1 VFETYATN
9 DLIHMVDCRIGR
21 TIVDPKVVEFFAKR
35 VAATSGDARK
45 LLDLIAKAVSKCKEQ
60 LPCYRL
66 ESSEEA
72 GIVVKMPDAM
82 TALRESVNPKYTTLI
97 KGLPST
103 RRAVLCVAVT
113 SARSRRKESNQLTLG
128 ELRRY
133 CVDAFGEDIELDADG
148 FKDAI
153 EALSD
158 TGLLLL
164 AKPDKKRFLVEPV
177 SGLSMVPI
185 RLELQLEDV
194 ENAVESELLDTGFYH
209 RLVRS
214 LL

>member
-1 VFETYATN
+1 MFETYATN

-21 TIVDPKVVEFFAKR
+21 TIVDPKAVEFFAKR

-45 LLDLIAKAVSKCKEQ
+45 LLDLIAKAASKCKEQ
-60 LPCYRL
+60 LPYYCI
-66 ESSEEA
+66 ESSKA
-72 GIVVKMPDAM
+72 SIVVKMPVAM
-82 TALRESVNPKYTTLI
+82 TALSRESLNPKYTTLI
-97 KGLPST
+97 EGHPST
-103 RRAVLCVAVT
+103 RRALLCVAVT
-113 SARSRRKESNQLTLG
+113 LARSRRKCNQPTLG

-133 CVDAFGEDIELDADG
+133 CMDAFAEDIEIDANG

-153 EALSD
+153 EALSN

-164 AKPDKKRFLVEPV
+164 AKPDKKRFSVESA

-194 ENAVESELLDTGFYH
+194 ESAVESELLDTGFYH

>member
-1 VFETYATN
+1 MFETYATN

-21 TIVDPKVVEFFAKR
+21 TIVDPKTVEFFAKR

-45 LLDLIAKAVSKCKEQ
+45 LLDLIAKAVSTCKEQ
-60 LPCYRL
+60 LPYCRL
-66 ESSEEA
+66 ESSKA

-82 TALRESVNPKYTTLI
+82 TALRESVNPKYTSLI

-113 SARSRRKESNQLTLG
+113 LARSRRKESDQLTLG

-133 CVDAFGEDIELDADG
+133 CMDAFAEDIELDADG

-164 AKPDKKRFLVEPV
+164 AKPDKKRFLVESA

-194 ENAVESELLDTGFYH
+194 ESAVESELLDTGFYH
-209 RLVRS
+209 WLVRS

>member
-35 VAATSGDARK
+35 AAATSGDARK

-60 LPCYRL
+60 LPHYRL
-66 ESSEEA
+66 ESSKA

-82 TALRESVNPKYTTLI
+82 TALRESANPKYTTLI

-113 SARSRRKESNQLTLG
+113 LASRSRRKESNQLTLG
-128 ELRRY
+128 ELRR
-133 CVDAFGEDIELDADG
+133 CCMDAFVEDIELDADG

-158 TGLLLL
+158 AGLLLL
-164 AKPDKKRFLVEPV
+164 AKPDKKRFLVESV

-194 ENAVESELLDTGFYH
+194 ESAVESELLDTGFYR

>member
-1 VFETYATN
+1 MFETYATN

-21 TIVDPKVVEFFAKR
+21 TIVDPKTVEFFAKR

-45 LLDLIAKAVSKCKEQ
+45 LLDLIAKAVSTCKEQ
-60 LPCYRL
+60 LPYCRL
-66 ESSEEA
+66 ESSEA

-82 TALRESVNPKYTTLI
+82 TALRESVNPKYTSLI

-113 SARSRRKESNQLTLG
+113 LARRRRKESDQLTLG

-133 CVDAFGEDIELDADG
+133 CMDAFAEDIELDADG

-164 AKPDKKRFLVEPV
+164 AKPDKKRFSVESA
-177 SGLSMVPI
+177 SGLSLVPI
-185 RLELQLEDV
+185 RLDLQLEDV
-194 ENAVESELLDTGFYH
+194 ESAMESELLDTGFYR